1 MKRVATDPAT
11 KARALQLAGEV
22 GAAQAA
28 RELGVPAATVRGWR
42 MRAEKP
48 AARTAKQSE
57 TQGQRHHVAADRH
70 QEVGEAALRAALA
83 AIEAGDSL
91 KAQRLMISA
100 GIAADKS
107 SQHEEHAAR
116 ADERHV
122 RLQSAQGQV
131 MVELDRMALGA
142 FGIRVT
148 EAVRAVY
155 GELFRHAS
163 AGEPLVVSP
172 ALAEAARRDVWEQ
185 VTREMAASLPLAA
198 GEEVVDGQLTVE
210 EVIAAT
216 PEPEPVPV
224 DAEVVEDPLPDGWL
238 ALNGGNATLARL
250 QYERFKQDERDREQ
264 RRHDAPDGWRTGLGS
279 GRGGALYELHQEPRG
294 GPGGAL

>member
-1 MKRVATDPAT
+1 VKRVATDSAT
-11 KARALQLAGEV
+11 RAEALRRAEETS
-22 GAAQAA
+22 AAQAG
-28 RELGVPAATVRGWR
+28 RELGIPASTVRAWK

-48 AARTAKQSE
+48 AARSAEESE

-122 RLQSAQGQV
+122 RLQTAQGQV
-131 MVELDRMALGA
+131 IVELERMALDA

-148 EAVRAVY
+148 EAVRAVF

-185 VTREMAASLPLAA
+185 VTRGMARALPPPT

-210 EVIAAT
+210 DVIAAT
-216 PEPEPVPV
+216 PEPEPEPA
-224 DAEVVEDPLPDGWL
+224 DAEVVEDLPPGWL
-238 ALNGGNATLARL
+238 DVNGGNEPLARAQFEKWKAEKL
-250 QYERFKQDERDREQ
+250 EREERQ
-264 RRHDAPDGWRTGLGS
+264 HDAPDGWRTGVGS

-294 GPGGAL
+294 GPGSI

>member
-1 MKRVATDPAT
+1 M
-11 KARALQLAGEV
+11 QLAGEV

-185 VTREMAASLPLAA
+185 VTSGMARALPPAP
-198 GEEVVDGQLTVE
+198 GEEVVDGQVSD
-210 EVIAAT
+210 VDVGRDQR
-216 PEPEPVPV
+216 PEPEPA
-224 DAEVVEDPLPDGWL
+224 DAEVVEEPLPDGWL
-238 ALNGGNATLARL
+238 EVHHGNETLARE
-250 QYERFKQDERDREQ
+250 QFAKYTAAQREREQ
-264 RRHDAPDGWRTGLGS
+264 RQHESPDSWLVGRGLG
-279 GRGGALYELHQEPRG
+279 RGNQIAELHQEPRG
-294 GPGGAL
+294 GPGGGV